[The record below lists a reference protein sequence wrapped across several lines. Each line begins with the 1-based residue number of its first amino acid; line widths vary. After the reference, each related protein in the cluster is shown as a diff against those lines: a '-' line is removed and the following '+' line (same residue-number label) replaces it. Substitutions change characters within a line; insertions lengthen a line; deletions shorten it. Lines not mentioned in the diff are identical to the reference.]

1 MAGKRVANP
10 TVGQLHYKMAHT
22 SDGRDAGALA
32 HYQPLTCNDSE
43 LGWRSCGLWNKFV
56 LIQHRE
62 SMGIG
67 GQATKVGG

>member
-1 MAGKRVANP
+1 MAGKCVANP

-43 LGWRSCGLWNKFV
+43 LGWKELRV
-56 LIQHRE
+56 VEQVR
-62 SMGIG
+62 
-67 GQATKVGG
+67 TDPT

>member
-43 LGWRSCGLWNKFV
+43 LGWEEVCVVEQVR
-56 LIQHRE
+56 
-62 SMGIG
+62 
-67 GQATKVGG
+67 TDPT

>member
-43 LGWRSCGLWNKFV
+43 LGWEEVWVVEQVR
-56 LIQHRE
+56 
-62 SMGIG
+62 
-67 GQATKVGG
+67 TDPT